1 MTPTM
6 PGGPRGLTAAEAAQR
21 LLQHGPNALPE
32 AKPVTLAERFVRQ
45 FRSPLIYILLVALLI
60 DLAIWITEGAAGAP
74 VESLAIA
81 LILLLNAG
89 LGVYQENKAEA
100 ALARLKKLATAQVW
114 VMRDGTLQHVA
125 STGLVPG
132 DVVRVEAG
140 DRIPADGVL
149 LEAQGAML
157 DESILTGESV
167 PVEKDVGDET
177 FSGTLMVRGKG
188 YAEVSRT
195 GPASAMGRLATM
207 IGGIEAEKTP
217 LERRLH
223 VFGTQ
228 IAKAVLALAV
238 VLLAGG
244 LVIEGVDRLGHIF
257 MFSVALAIAAIP
269 EGLPAVLTLAL
280 ALGVE
285 RMARARAVVRR
296 LSAVEALGSV
306 TVVATDKTGTLTEN
320 RMHVKGVD
328 SPDDARALRAMVLAN
343 DAEIDTGA
351 GDPLEVALLAHA
363 QAQGM
368 DPADLRARHPR
379 LGVLPFDSAIKF
391 MRVTVGEEG
400 RRVSYLKGA
409 PEVLLARSRLGDE
422 ERRHW
427 EAKALARAAEGY
439 RVLALAACDNEVDRD
454 LDFLG
459 LLLLWD
465 PPRAE
470 VPGAIAR
477 AQAAG
482 IRVLMITGD
491 HPATAGAV
499 ARAIGIQGERVLTGA
514 ELDALPAPELAAA
527 VREVN
532 VFARVAPEH
541 KLRLV
546 EALKADGQ
554 VVAMTGDGVND
565 APALKRSDVGVAM
578 GQRGSDVTREVAD
591 LVLLDDN
598 FATIVAAVEEGRG
611 IYENIQKFIR
621 FLFSTNF
628 ALVLLVVLGLGV
640 SYALGLQEVGGG
652 LFLPLTAVQLL
663 WINVIADGP
672 PALALALDRNP
683 GVMQQRPRPANS
695 PLLDRASLRFI
706 IVTGVM
712 KALAGV
718 GLLVA
723 LPLAGY
729 SLDQTRTAVFVFE
742 ALAQLA
748 FAYPA
753 RRVSVAPLTNAALH
767 TAVLLGGALQVATV
781 FVPGLRA
788 LLGLEMIDGQAWTA
802 IAGGVLACWA
812 AAEVIGRRVRARE
825 AQDAG
830 PARRP
835 GATGSGS

>member
-1 MTPTM
+1 L
-6 PGGPRGLTAAEAAQR
+6 RGLNAAQAAQGLAR
-21 LLQHGPNALPE
+21 HGPNALPE
-32 AKPVTLAERFVRQ
+32 AKPVTVLQRLVLQ
-45 FRSPLIYILLVALLI
+45 FRSPLIYILLVALLV
-60 DLAIWITEGAAGAP
+60 DLGIWIAEGATGVP

-81 LILLLNAG
+81 LILIINAG
-89 LGVYQENKAEA
+89 LGVYQESKAEA
-100 ALARLKKLATAQVW
+100 ALARLKKLATSLVW
-114 VMRDGTLQHVA
+114 VMRDGRLQHLA
-125 STGLVPG
+125 GTELVPG

-140 DRIPADGVL
+140 DRVPADGVL
-149 LEAQGAML
+149 LEAQGVMV
-157 DESILTGESV
+157 DESILTGESM
-167 PVEKDVGDET
+167 PVDKEIAGET

-188 YAEVSRT
+188 YAEITRT
-195 GPASAMGRLATM
+195 GSASAMGKLATM
-207 IGGIEAEKTP
+207 IGGIKSEKTP

-228 IAKAVLALAV
+228 IAKGVLALAV
-238 VLLAGG
+238 FLLVGG
-244 LVIEGVDRLGHIF
+244 LAIEGVDRLGHVF
-257 MFSVALAIAAIP
+257 LFSVALAVAAIP

-285 RMARARAVVRR
+285 RMAKAKAVVRR

-306 TVVATDKTGTLTEN
+306 TVIATDKTGTLTEN
-320 RMHVKGVD
+320 HMHVKGID
-328 SPDDARALRAMVLAN
+328 SPDEARALRAMVLAN

-363 QAQGM
+363 QAQGVDAAAM
-368 DPADLRARHPR
+368 REQHPR
-379 LGVLPFDSAIKF
+379 VGMVPFDSASKF
-391 MRVTVGEEG
+391 MRVTVTEQD
-400 RRVSYLKGA
+400 RHVSYLKGA
-409 PEVLLARSRLGDE
+409 PEVLLARSRFGAD
-422 ERRHW
+422 ERRTW

-439 RVLALAACDNEVDRD
+439 RVLAVAASDNVLDQE

-470 VPGAIAR
+470 VPDAIAR

-499 ARAIGIQGERVLTGA
+499 AHAIGIHGDRVLTGA
-514 ELDALPAPELAAA
+514 ELDALAPDELTAA

-532 VFARVAPEH
+532 IFARVAPEH

-546 EALKADGQ
+546 ETLKADGQ

-598 FATIVAAVEEGRG
+598 FATIVSAVEEGRG

-628 ALVLLVVLGLGV
+628 ALVLLILMGLGV
-640 SYALGLQEVGGG
+640 SYFMGYQEVAGGI
-652 LFLPLTAVQLL
+652 FLPLTAVQLL

-683 GVMQQRPRPANS
+683 GVMQHRPRPANS
-695 PLLDRASLRFI
+695 PLLDSASLRFI
-706 IVTGVM
+706 IVTGVI

-718 GLLVA
+718 ALLVA
-723 LPLAGY
+723 LPQFGY

-753 RRVSVAPLTNAALH
+753 RRVSVVPLRNIVLH
-767 TAVLLGGALQVATV
+767 AAVLLGGGLQIATV
-781 FVPGLRA
+781 FVPGLRS
-788 LLGLEMIDGQAWTA
+788 LLGLEMIDAPGWLA
-802 IAGGVLACWA
+802 ITGAVLLCWG
-812 AAEVIGRRVRARE
+812 AAEFIGRRSFARQ
-825 AQDAG
+825 AQ
-830 PARRP
+830 R
-835 GATGSGS
+835 